1 MPLSIRIGICYN
13 SRMGKRTDI
22 KRVVV
27 ALRMAGIAGQD
38 KLNGIFQ
45 YLSEGHRWTL
55 AIYRTLHEF
64 TPDTV
69 RDEVARGADGFIL
82 GIPGADEAMRAVSA
96 SGLPAVAMNV
106 NPAPLARGDWTLV
119 KSDAVAVGRVA
130 AQTLLQQGVYKS
142 YGFMGYRTD
151 DDWSRERGRAY
162 RDTLRGRPCRTP
174 RVARRAA

>member
-64 TPDTV
+64 TPAAV

-82 GIPGADEAMRAVSA
+82 GIPGADEAMREVAA

-106 NPAPLARGDWTLV
+106 DPSPLAHGD
-119 KSDAVAVGRVA
+119 
-130 AQTLLQQGVYKS
+130 
-142 YGFMGYRTD
+142 
-151 DDWSRERGRAY
+151 
-162 RDTLRGRPCRTP
+162 
-174 RVARRAA
+174 